1 MSLENKITE
10 KKAKIGIVGLGY
22 VGLPLAVEMANVGF
36 DVIGIDLDCGKV
48 DMISKG
54 ENYIPDLDGDVIKN
68 LARSGHL
75 KATNDFRIVSDLDVV
90 IICVPTPL
98 NRMREPDTSYVR
110 GSINSIS
117 SHLKKGQLLILES
130 TSYPGTTEE
139 IIPPAVKKLDFEVG
153 KDIFVAFSPERVDPG
168 NKKYSIKN
176 TPKVVGGV
184 TKNCTRIASLLYAQ
198 IVDQVV
204 SVSSPKTAEMTKL
217 LENIFRCVNIA
228 LVNEIMILCD
238 RMDIDVWEVVK
249 AASTKPFGF
258 MPFYPGPGLGGHCIP
273 IDPFYLSWKAKEY
286 NFYTEF
292 IELAGKVN
300 QSMPYYVV
308 DKIMDAL
315 NSQGKPL
322 NGSKVLILGV
332 AYKNDINDTRES
344 PALKIIELLGEKE
357 AVVSYYDPYVSEV
370 EVRKSLFYSQPLNE
384 KMLKEKDCVVI
395 ITGHSVV
402 DYGLV
407 VKKANLVVDTRNVLN
422 KFKGQ
427 NIVRI

>member
-22 VGLPLAVEMANVGF
+22 VGLPLAVEMAKVGF
-36 DVIGIDLDCGKV
+36 NVAGIDLDRGKV
-48 DMISKG
+48 DMISRG
-54 ENYIPDLDGDVIKN
+54 ENYIPDLNGDIIKK
-68 LARSGHL
+68 LVKSGHL
-75 KATNDFRIVSDLDVV
+75 KATNDFKVIGDLDVI

-98 NRMREPDTSYVR
+98 NKTREPDTSYIV
-110 GSINSIS
+110 GSINSVS
-117 SHLKKGQLLILES
+117 PYLKKGQLLVLES

-139 IIPPAVKKLDFEVG
+139 IILPVIEECGFKVG
-153 KDIFVAFSPERVDPG
+153 EDIYLAFSPERVDPG

-184 TKNCTRIASLLYAQ
+184 TKDCTRIASLLYAQ
-198 IVDQVV
+198 ITEEVV

-286 NFYTEF
+286 DFYTEF

-300 QSMPYYVV
+300 QNMPYYVV
-308 DKIMDAL
+308 SKIAEAL
-315 NSQGKPL
+315 NDVQKSIK
-322 NGSKVLILGV
+322 GSKILILGV
-332 AYKNDINDTRES
+332 AYKKDIDDLRES
-344 PALKIIELLGEKE
+344 PALRVIEILRQKG
-357 AVVSYYDPYVSEV
+357 AFISYHDPYIDKISVGDES
-370 EVRKSLFYSQPLNE
+370 FCSQPLSEDVLREN
-384 KMLKEKDCVVI
+384 DCAVVI
-395 ITGHSVV
+395 TDHSNV
-402 DYGLV
+402 DYELIV
-407 VKKANLVVDTRNVLN
+407 EKANLVVDTRNALD
-422 KFKGQ
+422 KFKSE
-427 NIVRI
+427 NIVKI